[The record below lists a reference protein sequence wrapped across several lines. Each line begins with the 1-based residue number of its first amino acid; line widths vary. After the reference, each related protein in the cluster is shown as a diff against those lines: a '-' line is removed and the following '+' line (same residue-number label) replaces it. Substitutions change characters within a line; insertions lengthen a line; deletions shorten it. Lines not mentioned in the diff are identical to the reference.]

1 MAKARGVVL
10 ESNNGYSTILMEG
23 GQYIKINRT
32 MQIGQI
38 YQQEY
43 QYKKFL
49 LAAAAVLVFTLLAA
63 VDFFHVV
70 AYANVSNGIEI
81 GVNRWNRIIKVE
93 TLKTDVKTS
102 AEYSA
107 LKGKKLEEAV
117 PALVKDA
124 LPADDDQAEVTIQV
138 NSGKQNGAKL
148 EAKLIER
155 IESSVEEEFN
165 IQDQGKGKADAQDKN
180 SIRIKLKNDQKE
192 KQDRPRDKIKPDN
205 ENNRPAYQ
213 AGKGSKDKQNSFDN
227 KDRAAKKGSA
237 KREAD

>member
-1 MAKARGVVL
+1 
-10 ESNNGYSTILMEG
+10 MEG

-148 EAKLIER
+148 EAKLIEKLNHLLKK
-155 IESSVEEEFN
+155 SS
-165 IQDQGKGKADAQDKN
+165 ISRTKGKE
-180 SIRIKLKNDQKE
+180 KLM
-192 KQDRPRDKIKPDN
+192 PKIKKHSH
-205 ENNRPAYQ
+205 Q
-213 AGKGSKDKQNSFDN
+213 I
-227 KDRAAKKGSA
+227 KKRS
-237 KREAD
+237 KREAGSTP